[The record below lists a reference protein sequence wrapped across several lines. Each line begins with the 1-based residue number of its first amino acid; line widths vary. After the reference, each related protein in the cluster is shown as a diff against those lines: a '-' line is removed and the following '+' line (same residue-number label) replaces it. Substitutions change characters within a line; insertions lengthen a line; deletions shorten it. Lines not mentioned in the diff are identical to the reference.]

1 MADNNIRVDA
11 DIKNPALS
19 EYLGMRIAIGGN
31 EKPDE
36 KAVNENLEK
45 IVAEIVERAMFLV
58 PAELENEPIKD
69 KDGKLSVPAASAISF
84 VVFSDGN
91 GKKYI
96 PIFSDME
103 QVARWDKASNIHMF
117 TMDFEQVISI
127 LSQMGG
133 EEGLVLNPYSDN
145 LMMKRS
151 MVMKWHEQL
160 QISRKGHASH
170 AISTD
175 MADKAYALNPYP
187 FQLMNTLCAAAREN
201 EKINAMW
208 LRGIKLNDEH
218 SYLLVVDFTGDRQ
231 AALSPL
237 GEAAKKYL
245 GDKPLHIVPKD
256 DGFGGKVVE
265 GITPIYTKS

>member
-1 MADNNIRVDA
+1 MADNTIRVDA

-19 EYLGMRIAIGGN
+19 EQLAVRKTICSSG
-31 EKPDE
+31 KPDS
-36 KAVNENLEK
+36 KTVNENLEM
-45 IVAEIVERAMFLV
+45 IVSEIVERATFLV
-58 PAELENEPIKD
+58 PAELECEPTKD
-69 KDGKLSVPAASAISF
+69 NNGNMSVPASAPISF

-91 GKKYI
+91 QKYI
-96 PIFSDME
+96 PIFSDNE
-103 QVARWDKASNIHMF
+103 QVAHWDKASDIHVFSMN
-117 TMDFEQVISI
+117 FEQLIHI
-127 LSQMGG
+127 LDQMGG
-133 EEGLVLNPYSDN
+133 DEGLVLNPYSDN

-151 MVMKWHEQL
+151 MIMKWHEQL
-160 QISRKGHASH
+160 QISRRGHASH
-170 AISTD
+170 AISID

-187 FQLMNTLCAAAREN
+187 FQLMNILCAAAREN
-201 EKINAMW
+201 ENINAMW

-218 SYLLVVDFTGDRQ
+218 SYLLIVDFTGDRQ

-237 GEAAKKYL
+237 GEAAKKFL